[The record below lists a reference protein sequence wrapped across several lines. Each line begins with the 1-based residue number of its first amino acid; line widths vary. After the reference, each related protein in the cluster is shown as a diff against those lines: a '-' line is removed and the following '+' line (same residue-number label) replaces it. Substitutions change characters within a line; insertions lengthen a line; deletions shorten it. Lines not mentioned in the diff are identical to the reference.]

1 MKVFLLKDVE
11 RIGFAGESVKVKD
24 GFAKNFLLPRK
35 LGVEI
40 TRKNEE
46 FYKGK
51 IKKVEHRKEA
61 IATKSSMM
69 AEKIKATKIVL
80 KEKTHDDGK
89 LYGSVSQQ
97 EVVEALAKKGIAI
110 SKSQVEFEKN
120 IKEKGTFEVTI
131 KLSSKLKPKLTLEVK
146 SL

>member
-11 RIGFAGESVKVKD
+11 RIGFAGEVVKVKD

-35 LGVEI
+35 LGMEI

-80 KEKTHDDGK
+80 KE
-89 LYGSVSQQ
+89 
-97 EVVEALAKKGIAI
+97 
-110 SKSQVEFEKN
+110 
-120 IKEKGTFEVTI
+120 
-131 KLSSKLKPKLTLEVK
+131 
-146 SL
+146 